1 MKACWSFRR
10 EPLQGDPV
18 PTGRLTLR
26 PEAVLLNR
34 CLIFMKKL
42 SHAVVALAVT
52 GLVLAHLTGCSSKP
66 SVPPVTRGAALGAVT
81 TNAAPQAPAEVAK
94 LDPPASTN
102 VVDKAEEP
110 LQRVPVQKP
119 KLSPG
124 AEEIATLAQSKVANS
139 VLLEYVNRSNEVYDL
154 SVAEIIYLKDLG
166 ISEEVVS
173 AMIRRG
179 SAQVQARTLAP
190 EAVSTNATEA
200 PQSVWQPQSQAAPE
214 QPSAAPA
221 ESGQPAAAPSVP
233 TYGTPPAAASSVQ
246 YVVSEPPTQVTYNY
260 FYESLSPYGSWVE
273 LPSYGWCWQPTCA
286 VVDMS
291 WRPYCH
297 GGRWVYSN
305 CGWYWASDYSW
316 GWAPFH
322 YGRWY
327 HHGTCGWVWTP
338 GYTWSPAWVSWGWS
352 GSYCGWAPLP
362 PAAGWEV
369 GIGLTYHGSVAGV
382 YCGFGLSAFHW
393 NYVSCHDM
401 HHPNP
406 HHYAVPRHEVNKVY
420 SHATVINN
428 IAIQNNTVVNHG
440 IAPEKITAVSRR
452 EIPKVQL
459 QDIRPTQVSSTRPD
473 QLDRSGTKLAVYRPS
488 LPADLRAEPGKSAP
502 VPTTTVRRQ
511 QEISRS
517 APVPSASSGVPRQS
531 LAPSRSDTYP
541 SQVTTHGG
549 APRQVSERPLSSPS
563 RIATES
569 APQRLNSVP
578 QTTKSGSVQ
587 SPTQTPARSSV
598 PQAVQSP
605 QSVTKSSP
613 PQPRGSQAPTPAS
626 STPIRRET
634 PVPVTRSAPDA
645 NPSRGTVQSMPPQN
659 YQTERQTPTT
669 PTRVETRKIETAGP
683 AYSAPKLATQPPS
696 GVTPGYVPPAGAP
709 SRPQPMAPSS
719 AAPSRPAYTAP
730 AAPVRNYSA
739 PPPASMAPAQRSYQ
753 APPPSAPSAPARAPQ
768 SAPSGGRGGGR
779 PQER

>member
-1 MKACWSFRR
+1 MKACWSSRR
-10 EPLQGDPV
+10 EPLPGDPILD
-18 PTGRLTLR
+18 GRLTPL
-26 PEAVLLNR
+26 PEAVLLNWH
-34 CLIFMKKL
+34 LIPMKTL
-42 SHAVVALAVT
+42 SQAVVALAVT
-52 GLVLAHLTGCSSKP
+52 GLVLTQLTGCTSEP
-66 SVPPVTRGAALGAVT
+66 SVPPVTRGATPAAIT
-81 TNAAPQAPAEVAK
+81 TNAASQPPAEVAK
-94 LDPPASTN
+94 LDSAASSN
-102 VVDKAEEP
+102 AVEKAEEP
-110 LQRVPVQKP
+110 LQRVPVQRP

-124 AEEIATLAQSKVANS
+124 VEEIVTMAQAKVANS
-139 VLLEYVNRSNEVYDL
+139 VLLEYVNRSTENYDL
-154 SVAEIIYLKDLG
+154 SVAEIVYLKDLG

-173 AMIRRG
+173 AMIRNG
-179 SAQVQARTLAP
+179 STQIQARTPSP
-190 EAVSTNATEA
+190 EVVSTNAAEA
-200 PQSVWQPQSQAAPE
+200 PQSVWQPQSQGTPA

-221 ESGQPAAAPSVP
+221 EAAQQAAAPPVPTYGAPPAAAP
-233 TYGTPPAAASSVQ
+233 AVQ

-286 VVDMS
+286 VVDVS

-327 HHGTCGWVWTP
+327 HHGSCGWVWTP

-369 GIGLTYHGSVAGV
+369 GIGLTYHGSVAGI

-406 HHYAVPRHEVNKVY
+406 HHYAVPRHEVSKVY
-420 SHATVINN
+420 SHATVVNN

-459 QDIRPTQVSSTRPD
+459 QDIRPTQLASTRPD

-488 LPADLRAEPGKSAP
+488 LPADMRVEPGKAAP
-502 VPTTTVRRQ
+502 VPASTVRRQ

-517 APVPSASSGVPRQS
+517 ASVPSVSSSVPRQG
-531 LAPSRSDTYP
+531 LAPARSEAFP
-541 SQVTTHGG
+541 SQVTAPDGG
-549 APRQVSERPLSSPS
+549 AKRVSERPISSPS

-569 APQRLNSVP
+569 APQRLNTAP
-578 QTTKSGSVQ
+578 QTSKSSSVQ
-587 SPTQTPARSSV
+587 SQTQTPVRSGVPQSAQPPQGVTRSS
-598 PQAVQSP
+598 AP
-605 QSVTKSSP
+605 QS
-613 PQPRGSQAPTPAS
+613 RGTPA
-626 STPIRRET
+626 
-634 PVPVTRSAPDA
+634 PVTRSAPEA
-645 NPSRGTVQSMPPQN
+645 NPSRGAVQSTQPQN
-659 YQTERQTPTT
+659 YQTTRETPTV
-669 PTRVETRKIETAGP
+669 PSRVETRKVEAAGP
-683 AYSAPKLATQPPS
+683 AYSADRKS
-696 GVTPGYVPPAGAP
+696 VV
-709 SRPQPMAPSS
+709 
-719 AAPSRPAYTAP
+719 
-730 AAPVRNYSA
+730 
-739 PPPASMAPAQRSYQ
+739 
-753 APPPSAPSAPARAPQ
+753 
-768 SAPSGGRGGGR
+768 
-779 PQER
+779 